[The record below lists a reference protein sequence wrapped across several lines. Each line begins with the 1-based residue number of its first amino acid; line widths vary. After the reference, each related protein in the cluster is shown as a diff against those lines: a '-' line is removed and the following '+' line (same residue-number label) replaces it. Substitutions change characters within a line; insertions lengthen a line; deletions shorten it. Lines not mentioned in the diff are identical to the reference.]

1 MVLTATKNLS
11 TEAMSKLSQAKDNEI
26 TLLYFPFHG
35 IVSALRTMIAMSGAK
50 YTFVHPEVKR
60 VNVVWLMINSP

>member
-11 TEAMSKLSQAKDNEI
+11 TEVKSKLSQAKDNEF

-35 IVSALRTMIAMSGAK
+35 IVSALRTMIAISGAK
-50 YTFVHPEVKR
+50 YTFAHPEVK
-60 VNVVWLMINSP
+60 